1 MEPDTR
7 IEKRLFFK
15 YSNKNRSCW
24 LIKPYSKRLYK
35 KRIFTP
41 EIFNAANIM
50 EINISSEVDLLKAV
64 IVHTPGREVSLVN
77 PGIKEELLFD
87 DIIFENDAR
96 AEHLDMLEV
105 FKAAMPPEG
114 KVLEI
119 VDLALDCFQKKEVR
133 EEFIEMMDSEL
144 PFENIHAIEDELL
157 DLEPDKLLQFVIEG
171 TIGGHFNLQPA
182 PNLLF
187 TRDLAAV
194 VGDGIILSRAAKHA
208 RSREFLLI
216 RIIVKHH
223 PFFQK
228 VRDNVI
234 SIGKKQSIEGGDVLV
249 LSDKIVLIG
258 MSERTSF
265 SGLMSVA
272 GKLHAQGVEHVLA
285 VDIPKQR
292 SSMHLDT
299 IFTFTNHTECV
310 AFSPAIMEQTHNVVD
325 LFPGDEFIQSRQC
338 YSLQS
343 ALEELTGKSF
353 TFIKCG
359 GEDPVTQFRE
369 QWTDGANLFALAPGV
384 VIGYGRNT
392 ETFKTMKKNGYKH
405 MSQYEFIEE
414 FRGKGIQPENSE
426 KIAISFVGH
435 ELCRGRG
442 GARCM
447 TLPILRSKS

>member
-1 MEPDTR
+1 M
-7 IEKRLFFK
+7 
-15 YSNKNRSCW
+15 N
-24 LIKPYSKRLYK
+24 
-35 KRIFTP
+35 
-41 EIFNAANIM
+41 
-50 EINISSEVDLLKAV
+50 INISSETDLLKAV

-77 PGIKEELLFD
+77 PGLKEELLFD

-96 AEHLDMLEV
+96 KEHLEMLNV
-105 FKAAMPPEG
+105 FKAAMPADG
-114 KVLEI
+114 RVYEI
-119 VDLALDCFQKKEVR
+119 TDLALECFQSQDVR
-133 EEFIEMMDSEL
+133 AEFIEMMNREL
-144 PFENIHAIEDELL
+144 PFENIHTIEQDLL
-157 DLEPDKLLQFVIEG
+157 KLDPEMLLKFVVEG
-171 TIGGHFNLQPA
+171 TIGGQFNLQPA

-216 RIIVKHH
+216 RIIAKYH
-223 PFFQK
+223 PLFEPIK
-228 VRDNVI
+228 NNVV

-249 LSDKIVLIG
+249 VSDKIVMIG

-272 GKLHAQGVEHVLA
+272 GKMHARGVEHVLA

-299 IFTFTNHTECV
+299 IFTFTDHNECV
-310 AFSPAIMEQTHNVVD
+310 AFPPAIIEQTHNVVD
-325 LFPGDEFIQSRQC
+325 LFSGGEFIQSRQC
-338 YSLQS
+338 NTVKD

-359 GEDPVTQFRE
+359 GDDPVSQFRE
-369 QWTDGANLFALAPGV
+369 QWTDGANLFAMAPGV
-384 VIGYGRNT
+384 VLGYGRNT
-392 ETFKTMKKNGYKH
+392 ETFRAMKAHGYKH
-405 MSQYEFIEE
+405 MNQYEFVEE
-414 FRGKGIQPENSE
+414 YKGKGISPDNSE
-426 KIAISFVGH
+426 KIAVSFEGH

-447 TLPILRSKS
+447 TLPILRSKN